1 MGVCAV
7 YFTCRAIGSANSR
20 LYRDLS
26 IVRSKTNELLL
37 LGPRHLRRATDE
49 LELWYYAD
57 CV

>member
-1 MGVCAV
+1 MCVL
-7 YFTCRAIGSANSR
+7 YFTCGAIESADCR

-26 IVRSKTNELLL
+26 IVRSKTDEFLL
-37 LGPRHLRRATDE
+37 LGSRHLRRATDE